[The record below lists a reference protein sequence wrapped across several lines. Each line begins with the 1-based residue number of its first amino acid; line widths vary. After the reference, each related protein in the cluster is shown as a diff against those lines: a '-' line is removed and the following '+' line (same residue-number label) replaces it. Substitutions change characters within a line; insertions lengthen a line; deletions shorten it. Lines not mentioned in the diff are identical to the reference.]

1 MKIAEAREQVL
12 LDYVANVPGGAEKL
26 ATLAIAALPW
36 SHLKTLTGGLD
47 IEQEAQKLKTHRNH

>member
-36 SHLKTLTGGLD
+36 SHLKTLTEGLD
-47 IEQEAQKLKTHRNH
+47 LSLIHI

>member
-36 SHLKTLTGGLD
+36 SHLKTLTEGLD
-47 IEQEAQKLKTHRNH
+47 IEQEAQRIKRKG

>member
-12 LDYVANVPGGAEKL
+12 LDYVANVPRGAEKL
-26 ATLAIAALPW
+26 ATLAIAALPFDQ
-36 SHLKTLTGGLD
+36 LKTLTEGLD